1 MDITEKLFEKQ
12 DLGYREFHAGLM
24 PTVEKEKIIGVRTP
38 QLRSLAREM
47 RDRPEAAAF
56 MQSLPHT
63 YYEENNLHG
72 MLISQEMDY
81 ARTVALL
88 RAFLPYVDNWA
99 TCDLIRP
106 KAFRSRPA
114 PLLPQLREWLSSS
127 HPFTVRFGMEM
138 LMMYYLD
145 DAFSPEQL
153 TWVAEAE
160 TEEYY
165 VQMMTAWYFATALA
179 KQYDAAVFF
188 LKQRRLSAWTHRK
201 TTQKAVESNRISQ
214 EKKAYLRSLK

>member
-12 DLGYREFHAGLM
+12 DLDYREFHAGLM

-63 YYEENNLHG
+63 YYEENSLHG

-138 LMMYYLD
+138 LMTYYLD

-179 KQYDAAVFF
+179 KQYDAAVVF

>member
-12 DLGYREFHAGLM
+12 DLDYREFHAGLM

-47 RDRPEAAAF
+47 RDKPEAAAF

-63 YYEENNLHG
+63 YYEENSLHG

-138 LMMYYLD
+138 LMTYYLD

-179 KQYDAAVFF
+179 KQYDAAVVF

>member
-47 RDRPEAAAF
+47 RDKPEAAAF

-201 TTQKAVESNRISQ
+201 TIQKAVESNRISQ

>member
-47 RDRPEAAAF
+47 RDKPEAAAF

-81 ARTVALL
+81 ARTVARLQ
-88 RAFLPYVDNWA
+88 AFLPYVDNWA

-138 LMMYYLD
+138 LMTYYLD

-201 TTQKAVESNRISQ
+201 TIQKAVESNRISQ